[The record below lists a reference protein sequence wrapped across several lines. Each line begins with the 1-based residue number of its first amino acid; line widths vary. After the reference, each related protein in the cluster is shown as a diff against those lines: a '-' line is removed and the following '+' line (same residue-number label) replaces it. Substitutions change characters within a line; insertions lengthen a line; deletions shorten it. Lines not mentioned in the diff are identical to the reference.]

1 MLIEAVK
8 RYANL
13 QRAMGYKYDDQARS
27 LRQFAEYA
35 ADRGDDFIRV
45 ERVLTWANQT
55 SSAPRR
61 RVLIARLRQFAKAMN
76 AEDHRHEIP
85 PKNCEGRAKVVRR
98 APYIYTADEIDRLI
112 QSALQSPAQRK
123 IHPETLA
130 TLLGL
135 LASTGLRISEA
146 LSLQCQDVTGDS
158 LTIRKSK
165 HGKSRLIPLHET
177 TCAALKRYLQKRA
190 RWPTYSQVVFVCSA
204 GQPLNYATVLYN
216 FRRLLV
222 SIALRPV
229 PSGSGPRMHDLRHT
243 FAVRSLEQCNSDRH
257 AVAQHMLALSA
268 YLGHTN
274 VTDTYWYLEA
284 TPILMGRIAEVSEA
298 MQSGGAA

>member
-1 MLIEAVK
+1 MLIEAAK
-8 RYANL
+8 RYASL

-35 ADRGDDFIRV
+35 TALGDDFIRV
-45 ERVLTWANQT
+45 ERVLAWADQRP
-55 SSAPRR
+55 SAPRR
-61 RVLIARLRQFAKAMN
+61 CILIARVRQFAKAMN

-85 PKNCEGRAKVVRR
+85 PKNCEGHAKVVRR

-112 QSALQSPAQRK
+112 RSALQSSTQGK
-123 IHPETLA
+123 IHPETMA

-146 LSLQCQDVTGDS
+146 LSLQCQDVTGDG
-158 LTIRKSK
+158 LIIRKSK
-165 HGKSRLIPLHET
+165 HGKSRLMPLHET
-177 TCAALKRYLQKRA
+177 TCVALKSYLQKRA
-190 RWPTYSQVVFVCSA
+190 CWPVYAQVVFVCSA
-204 GQPLNYATVLYN
+204 GKPLNYATVLYN

-222 SIALRPV
+222 STALRPV
-229 PSGSGPRMHDLRHT
+229 SSGCSPRMHDLRHT
-243 FAVRSLEQCNSDRH
+243 FAVRSLEQCNNDRH
-257 AVAQHMLALSA
+257 AVTQHMVALSA

-284 TPILMGRIAEVSEA
+284 TPILMGRIAEASEA
-298 MQSGGAA
+298 MQWGGAA